1 MRIQRPQLPV
11 PPAKDTFSVDLVFK
25 LKQIIASIIDQL
37 NRLTEGH
44 IAAVT
49 NAQLEP
55 PNSELYQVGDY
66 VRNSYPV
73 EQGTRGARY
82 VVKGWIC
89 VADGVH
95 RTFVE
100 DRCLTGN

>member
-11 PPAKDTFSVDLVFK
+11 PHAKDTFSADLVFK
-25 LKQIIASIIDQL
+25 LKQIMVGITDQL
-37 NRLTEGH
+37 NQLTEGR

-49 NAQLEP
+49 NAQLGP
-55 PNSELYQVGDY
+55 PDSELHQVGDY
-66 VRNSYPV
+66 VRNAHPV
-73 EQGTRGARY
+73 ERGPRDARY

-89 VADGVH
+89 VADGAQ
-95 RTFVE
+95 RKFVE